1 MIGRGEELQA
11 KKSNKN
17 RKNISAGKIKFQTAM
32 KKRWYGKL
40 KNWDGKI
47 KELQNF
53 HHHPFPSV
61 KQKKTRY

>member
-1 MIGRGEELQA
+1 M
-11 KKSNKN
+11 
-17 RKNISAGKIKFQTAM
+17 KFQTAL

-53 HHHPFPSV
+53 HHHPFSSV